1 MIVDH
6 VRIAGELVVRGG
18 RGIIGGM
25 SDYAALHT
33 ALIAWFR
40 EHQADLPW
48 RRTRDPYTVWLSEIM
63 LQQTQVA
70 AVIGYFERFVAKF
83 PTVEALA
90 SASLDEVLKAWEGLG
105 YYSRARNL
113 HKTSKIVADE
123 LGGDIPNS
131 VEGLLK
137 LPGIGR
143 YTAGAIASLAF
154 GVDAPLLDGNVIRV
168 LTRIFNID
176 ADVTLAET
184 QKKLWL
190 LTEEILPSGQA
201 AQWNEGLME
210 LGRVICTPRSPDCY
224 RCPVNEFCQAYKLG
238 VQEQR
243 PVKTP
248 KAKTPHYDVTAG
260 VIRREDGK
268 MLIAQRPVD
277 KMLGGLWEFPGGK
290 RDEGESLPE
299 CLQREIDEE
308 LGIEIV
314 VGQQIATVRHGYT
327 HFSITLYAF
336 ECRHIGGEAQAIG
349 CADFAWVSE
358 DQLDAYAFPVTD
370 RKIIAALRAG
380 GQIAMDLG

>member
-1 MIVDH
+1 MGWIGCAEG
-6 VRIAGELVVRGG
+6 AGYYW
-18 RGIIGGM
+18 GM
-25 SDYAALHT
+25 SDYAALHS
-33 ALIAWFR
+33 ALIAWFK

-48 RRTRDPYTVWLSEIM
+48 RRVRDPYSVWLSEIM

-83 PTVEALA
+83 PTVQALA
-90 SASLDEVLKAWEGLG
+90 GASLDEVLKAWEGLG

-123 LGGDIPNS
+123 MGGDFPNT
-131 VEGLLK
+131 VDELIK

-154 GVDAPLLDGNVIRV
+154 GVDAPVLDGNVIRV
-168 LTRIFNID
+168 FSRIFNISE
-176 ADVTLAET
+176 DVTHAET
-184 QKKLWL
+184 IKKLWGL
-190 LTEEILPSGQA
+190 AEDVLPEGQA
-201 AQWNEGLME
+201 ALWNEGLME
-210 LGRVICTPRSPDCY
+210 LGRVICTPRSPECG
-224 RCPVNEFCQAYKLG
+224 RCPVNEFCEACKLG

-248 KAKTPHYDVTAG
+248 KTKTPHYDVTAG
-260 VIRREDGK
+260 VIRREDGL

-290 RDEGESLPE
+290 RQEGESLPE
-299 CLQREIDEE
+299 CLRREIDEE
-308 LGIEIV
+308 LGIEIA
-314 VGQQIATVRHGYT
+314 VGPQIATVRHAYT

-336 ECRHIGGEAQAIG
+336 ECRYIGGEAQAIG

-370 RKIIAALRAG
+370 RKIIAAMRAG
-380 GQIAMDLG
+380 GQIAMDLK

>member
-1 MIVDH
+1 LS
-6 VRIAGELVVRGG
+6 ELVPRKGQ
-18 RGIIGGM
+18 GIISDM
-25 SDYAALHT
+25 SEYVALHK
-33 ALIAWFR
+33 ALIAWFS

-48 RRTRDPYTVWLSEIM
+48 RHTRDPYTVWLSEIM

-70 AVIGYFERFVAKF
+70 AVIGYYERFVARF
-83 PTVEALA
+83 PSVEALA
-90 SASLDEVLKAWEGLG
+90 NASLDEVLKSWEGLG

-113 HKTSKIVADE
+113 HRTAKIVAAE
-123 LGGDIPNS
+123 HGGKFPDT
-131 VEGLLK
+131 VEGLIK

-168 LTRIFNID
+168 LSRLFNIEE
-176 ADVTLAET
+176 DVTQPET
-184 QKKLWL
+184 LRKLWAL
-190 LTEEILPSGQA
+190 AEEILPSGQA
-201 AQWNEGLME
+201 ALWNEGLME
-210 LGRVICTPRSPDCY
+210 LGRVICTPRSPDCL
-224 RCPVNEFCQAYKLG
+224 RCPMNEHCQAYKLG

-260 VIRREDGK
+260 VIRRADGK
-268 MLIAQRPVD
+268 ILIAQRPVD

-290 RDEGESLPE
+290 RHEGESLPD
-299 CLQREIDEE
+299 CLRREIDEE
-308 LGIEIV
+308 LRIEIA
-314 VGQQIATVRHGYT
+314 VGHQIATVRHGYT

-336 ECRHIGGEAQAIG
+336 ECRHIGGEPQAIG
-349 CADFAWVSE
+349 CAAFAWVSE

-370 RKIIAALRAG
+370 RKIIAAMQAG